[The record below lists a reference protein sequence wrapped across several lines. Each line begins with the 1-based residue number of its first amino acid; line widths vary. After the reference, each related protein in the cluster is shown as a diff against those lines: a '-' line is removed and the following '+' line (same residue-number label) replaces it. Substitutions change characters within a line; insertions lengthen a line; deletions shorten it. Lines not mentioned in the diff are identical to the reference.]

1 MIHNRLFPISF
12 LLLCLLLSTQDV
24 QAQQLSERR
33 FVVFVDGNFSRNH
46 ENSIKEWRFFI
57 PRYIVS
63 PGVEYALGKRTSIGA
78 SMNLFRF
85 RFDPTASI
93 EYMYQDSLPD
103 QLLMSGLGGS
113 LFVKKF
119 LFKRA
124 NAPIGF
130 FLKFQLD
137 WNYTRIQDFP
147 LATFSKSIYGVK
159 FELGRDY
166 LIQNRYRVSWGA
178 YFSLT
183 NNLSRIFNTMRPNIV
198 QTAEKK
204 FFNDFLFGTRFS
216 IGFLPF

>member
-1 MIHNRLFPISF
+1 M
-12 LLLCLLLSTQDV
+12 LCLTINVTFSQSDQTQ
-24 QAQQLSERR
+24 AKR
-33 FVVFVDGNFSRNH
+33 FVLFVDGYFSRNH
-46 ENSIKEWRFFI
+46 EHPVTEWSFFV
-57 PRYIVS
+57 PRAIFS
-63 PGVEYALGKRTSIGA
+63 PGVEYAIGKRTSIGLA
-78 SMNLFRF
+78 ANLFRF

-103 QLLMSGLGGS
+103 QLLMSGIGGS

-137 WNYTRIQDFP
+137 WNYTTIQDFP
-147 LATFSKSIYGVK
+147 LATFTNSIYGVK

-178 YFSLT
+178 YFCLT

-198 QTAEKK
+198 QTTEKK
-204 FFNDFLFGTRFS
+204 FFNDFLFGTKFS
-216 IGFLPF
+216 VGFLPL